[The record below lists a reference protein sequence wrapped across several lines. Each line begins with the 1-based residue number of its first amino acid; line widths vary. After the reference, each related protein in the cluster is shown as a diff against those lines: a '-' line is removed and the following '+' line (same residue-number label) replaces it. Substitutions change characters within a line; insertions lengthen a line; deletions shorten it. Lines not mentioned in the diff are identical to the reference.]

1 MILEFTIFVAAILLG
16 IVLYWR
22 ESKGNK
28 TYRFLNK
35 IMNSKELQMKP
46 DDQTGFVFQQ
56 KFLLRLVFITA
67 LFLIILLL
75 FRVIFLIDTVFVS
88 LFISS
93 IAGTLIGTYVAG
105 LVIKAEK
112 VIDEKSGEFG
122 EMVSET
128 YQKGKE
134 FIDDLTGDTE
144 QEKAASNRAETSSEK
159 TSEKSEKSARERLKD
174 KGLL

>member
-1 MILEFTIFVAAILLG
+1 M
-16 IVLYWR
+16 
-22 ESKGNK
+22 
-28 TYRFLNK
+28 
-35 IMNSKELQMKP
+35 
-46 DDQTGFVFQQ
+46 
-56 KFLLRLVFITA
+56 
-67 LFLIILLL
+67 
-75 FRVIFLIDTVFVS
+75 IFLIDTVFVS

-134 FIDDLTGDTE
+134 FIDDLTGDKE

-159 TSEKSEKSARERLKD
+159 ASEKSEKSARERLKD